1 MIYWMNGDEMWK
13 TTVDE
18 NVHLVVPAF
27 GIDCT
32 GVDDCWAVRLGLSG
46 GVLMPLDWVNTFDT
60 FSMVDGTLTC
70 YMKSYAR
77 DNTKLQQLGVWNATF
92 SADGKVD
99 YMSQDVLYTSFL
111 PGGYN
116 VNDDMGAS
124 QYIHG
129 PRGFNAMMFAWETGD
144 EASFKAIVDD
154 NIQFTVEDM
163 SINVVGAGYVWQLRQ
178 SWTENNDN
186 SQCKYCDESAPKLAP
201 SWRESVVTLTFCA
214 LL

>member
-46 GVLMPLDWVNTFDT
+46 GVLVPLDWVNTFDT

-99 YMSQDVLYTSFL
+99 Y
-111 PGGYN
+111 N

-124 QYIHG
+124 QYIDG
-129 PRGFNAMMFAWETGD
+129 PRGFNAMMYAWEIGD
-144 EASFKAIVDD
+144 GALFKAIVDD